1 MLAQGARAI
10 AVSCRSPIHRA
21 IGGWVTS
28 GRFDGVAGRHRPINR
43 APTGGSVTADRAMT
57 ALVAAYSWRVLR
69 CWATHSGSTRLIS
82 SFNGG
87 SHGDREHAGGEVEL
101 VAPC

>member
-28 GRFDGVAGRHRPINR
+28 GRVDEAAGRHRPINR
-43 APTGGSVTADRAMT
+43 APTGGSVARGACDGGARGGLQLAGFAMLGY
-57 ALVAAYSWRVLR
+57 ALWL
-69 CWATHSGSTRLIS
+69 
-82 SFNGG
+82 
-87 SHGDREHAGGEVEL
+87 D
-101 VAPC
+101 